1 MPPHE
6 SIGPHNHQELAPVDK
21 RREQNQCDSRGVVRA
36 ARSDLAL
43 EVTGELF
50 SEEEVFRRQL
60 RTGLEDQPQ
69 KAKQVN
75 EKSERCSQHVCRII
89 TSATRHHRVDCG
101 KRVE

>member
-6 SIGPHNHQELAPVDK
+6 RIGPHNRQELAPVDK
-21 RREQNQCDSRGVVRA
+21 RREQNECDSRGVVRA

-43 EVTGELF
+43 DVTGKLF
-50 SEEEVFRRQL
+50 SEDEVFRRQL

-75 EKSERCSQHVCRII
+75 EKSERCSQRVCRII
-89 TSATRHHRVDCG
+89 TSASRHHRVDRG
-101 KRVE
+101 RPAE

>member
-6 SIGPHNHQELAPVDK
+6 GIGPHNRQELAPVDK
-21 RREQNQCDSRGVVRA
+21 RREQNECDSRGVVRA

-43 EVTGELF
+43 DVTGKLF

-60 RTGLEDQPQ
+60 RTGLEHQPQ
-69 KAKQVN
+69 KPQQVS
-75 EKSERCSQHVCRII
+75 EKSERRSQHVCRII

-101 KRVE
+101 KRAE

>member
-6 SIGPHNHQELAPVDK
+6 SIGLHNRQELAPVDK
-21 RREQNQCDSRGVVRA
+21 RREQHECDSRGVVRA
-36 ARSDLAL
+36 ARSDVAL
-43 EVTGELF
+43 DVTGKLF

-60 RTGLEDQPQ
+60 RTGLEHQPQ
-69 KAKQVN
+69 EAQQVS

-101 KRVE
+101 KRAE